1 MRGERE
7 RERERELC
15 VESGGGEEE
24 DAVGRRLEEI
34 AAKQKVSQLVTII
47 PQPNEIRTNQ
57 KRNCEWSDSN
67 G

>member
-1 MRGERE
+1 M
-7 RERERELC
+7 
-15 VESGGGEEE
+15 ESGGGEEEE